1 MGAPPAARGVVTG
14 PLVTIGIPTFNRA
27 DGYLR
32 EALADALAQD
42 YPNLEIVV
50 SDNASTDGTPEL
62 VRGAADPRL
71 RYLRH
76 ERNIGGNANFNACLA
91 AARGEFFLLLHD
103 DDRLDPDF
111 VSSCMR
117 AVEDAGSST
126 PVGLI
131 RTGTRVID
139 ERGVV
144 VSERR
149 NQASSVTAADLMESW
164 FDRRTSMYFASTLFR
179 TEALREIGGF
189 VTPQGL
195 YIDVVAAI
203 RIAAQYRVIDV
214 SDVKASFRRH
224 GGNSGGLTS
233 IAAWCEDSHHV
244 VDVLCAVAPDR
255 ALELR
260 ARGLRYFTTNNYSRV
275 RRLPGFWQRW
285 QAYGHVYRSFGRS
298 VSPLRFVV
306 RRWLQRGRAALLG
319 QDPN

>member
-1 MGAPPAARGVVTG
+1 MSG
-14 PLVTIGIPTFNRA
+14 PLVTIGIPTYNRA

-42 YPNLEIVV
+42 YEQLEIVV
-50 SDNASTDGTPEL
+50 SDNASSDATPEL
-62 VRGAADPRL
+62 VRGTADPRV

-91 AARGEFFLLLHD
+91 AARGEYFLLLHD

-111 VSSCMR
+111 VSACMR
-117 AVEDAGSST
+117 AVATAGPGV
-126 PVGLI
+126 PVGLV

-139 ERGVV
+139 EHGKIL
-144 VSERR
+144 SERR
-149 NQASSVTAADLMESW
+149 NRARSATAADLMSSW
-164 FDRRTSMYFASTLFR
+164 FDRKTSMYFASTLYR
-179 TEALREIGGF
+179 TEALREAGGF
-189 VTPQGL
+189 TTPHGL

-203 RIAAQYRVIDV
+203 RIAAKYRVVDV
-214 SDVKASFRRH
+214 EDVKSSFRRH

-244 VDVLCAVAPDR
+244 VDVLCEVAPER
-255 ALELR
+255 APELR

-285 QAYGHVYRSFGRS
+285 RAYGHVYRSFGRS

-306 RRWLQRGRAALLG
+306 RRWLQGRRDAMLR
-319 QDPN
+319 DEPV